1 MRSKNLKLDL
11 QNRIKNKTATVGV
24 IGIGYVGSALSK
36 STAGAGFKTLGFD
49 IDQEKIDSFNKQN
62 LPNFSATDDF
72 SKVSTCQIICICVPT
87 PIDKNKKPNLG
98 ILEKTLGDVSSYLAP
113 GTLVVLESSVAPGT
127 TRNFVLPILEKSTLI
142 AGRDFFLAFSP
153 ERIDPA
159 NTKFTVK
166 STPKVVSGVEEN
178 SQNLVYQFY
187 KSFVDQV
194 VVVAT
199 CEVAEMTKVLENTFR
214 LVNISL
220 VNEIAAFCQEAQI
233 DIWEVI
239 KAASTKPYG
248 FLTHYPGPGA
258 GGDCIP
264 VLPYHLLDS
273 AKALEIPLR
282 VVKAA
287 VRVNEIQPNIVVNKA
302 IEVING
308 KFTKNGHNPKVF
320 LIGISYKEETGD
332 IRHSPALE
340 IWHKL
345 KSKGMTISYHDPYIP
360 KFNGSMSERITK
372 DTLTDHD
379 LIIITT
385 AHKNVPYEEVVNS
398 SRPIID
404 TRNVLSNYR
413 QSHIIRL

>member
-1 MRSKNLKLDL
+1 M
-11 QNRIKNKTATVGV
+11 
-24 IGIGYVGSALSK
+24 
-36 STAGAGFKTLGFD
+36 
-49 IDQEKIDSFNKQN
+49 
-62 LPNFSATDDF
+62 PNFSATDDF
-72 SKVSTCQIICICVPT
+72 SKISNCQIICLCVPT

-98 ILEKTLGDVSSYLAP
+98 ILEKALRNVSSYLAP

-127 TRNFVLPILEKSTLI
+127 TRNFVLPILEKSPLI
-142 AGRDFFLAFSP
+142 AGSDFFLAFSP

-166 STPKVVSGVEEN
+166 NTPKVVSGVEEN

-233 DIWEVI
+233 DTWEVI

-248 FLTHYPGPGA
+248 FLAHYPGPGA

-264 VLPYHLLDS
+264 VLPYYLLDS
-273 AKALEIPLR
+273 ADKLEIPLR

-287 VRVNEIQPNIVVNKA
+287 ARVNEIQPHIVVNKA
-302 IEVING
+302 VEVING
-308 KFTKNGHNPKVF
+308 KFTKNGHNPKIF
-320 LIGISYKEETGD
+320 LIGISYKEETSD

-345 KSKGMTISYHDPYIP
+345 KSKGMAISYHDPYIP

-372 DTLTDHD
+372 DTLADHD

-385 AHKNVPYEEVVNS
+385 AHKDVPYEKIVNS

-404 TRNVLSNYR
+404 TKNVLSDYR